1 MLNVDVNIDSIKK
14 LEKHIKFVEKLLK
27 MKTDVKFQKY
37 IQNKCLETVKKVS
50 YQRIGSNTNEEYIE
64 EYISRHQIREV
75 SDGFVLY
82 NDLTIPAILSTKST
96 KNQDNSQGVVR
107 NYENGFSIALA
118 FEYGTGLVG
127 QENAVQGAWD
137 YNVNN
142 YGDKGWYYKPLNGEA
157 IRTRGY
163 QGFEIYRY
171 TAEEI
176 KSMLPKWV
184 NDYLSRNE
192 V

>member
-1 MLNVDVNIDSIKK
+1 MLDIKVDIDSIEK
-14 LEKHIKFVEKLLK
+14 LDKHIKYVENLLK
-27 MKTDVKFQKY
+27 MKTDVEFQKY

-50 YQRIGSNTNEEYIE
+50 RERIGINTNEEYVE
-64 EYISRHQIREV
+64 EYISRHSIREETN
-75 SDGFVLY
+75 GFVLY
-82 NDLTIPAILSTKST
+82 NDLTIPAILSTSNT
-96 KNQDNSQGVVR
+96 KNQDRGNGIVR
-107 NYENGFSIALA
+107 NYDNGFSIALA

-127 QENAVQGAWD
+127 QENPVQGAWE

-142 YGDKGWYYKPLNGEA
+142 YGEYGWYYKPVEGES
-157 IRTRGY
+157 IQTRGY

-184 NDYLSRNE
+184 NDYLRKRE

>member
-1 MLNVDVNIDSIKK
+1 MLNIDVSIDSIKK
-14 LEKHIKFVEKLLK
+14 LDKHIKYVERMLK
-27 MKTDVKFQKY
+27 MKTDVNFQKY
-37 IQNKCLETVKKVS
+37 IQQKCLETVKQVS
-50 YQRIGSNTNEEYIE
+50 YQRIGINTNEEYIE

-75 SDGFVLY
+75 SNGFVLY
-82 NDLTIPAILSTKST
+82 NDLAIPAILSTKST
-96 KNQDNSQGVVR
+96 KNQDRSQGIVR
-107 NYENGFSIALA
+107 NYENGFSLALA

-127 QENAVQGAWD
+127 AENAVQGAWD

-142 YGDKGWYYKPLNGEA
+142 YGDKGWYYKPLNGNS

>member
-1 MLNVDVNIDSIKK
+1 MLDINVSVDSIKK
-14 LEKHIKFVEKLLK
+14 LDKHIKYVERMLK
-27 MKTDVKFQKY
+27 MKEDTKFQKY
-37 IQNKCLETVKKVS
+37 IQQKCLETVKKVS
-50 YQRIGSNTNEEYIE
+50 YQRIGLNTNEEYVE
-64 EYISRHQIREV
+64 EYISRHNIREV
-75 SDGFVLY
+75 ANGFVLY
-82 NDLTIPAILSTKST
+82 NDLTIPAILSTRNTS
-96 KNQDNSQGVVR
+96 NQDRDQGIVR
-107 NYENGFSIALA
+107 NYDNGFSIALA

-127 QENAVQGAWD
+127 AENAVQGAWD

-142 YGDKGWYYKPLNGEA
+142 YGELGWYYKPLNGDA
-157 IRTRGY
+157 VRTRGY

-176 KSMLPKWV
+176 KAMLPKWV